1 MEPWQ
6 QASNPFVASSLAYTT
21 FFLRCVSV
29 EEEGTLFFVDNS
41 TETLLRDQLSMLPT
55 FEASYVHIRASHFGS
70 FSSQQLQQQHCS
82 AIFPWPASVQQQH
95 QQQEQRWFF
104 CRTRGKRG
112 KRGKRLKSRLQHT
125 SLAAYTKP
133 DGPQVAVKE

>member
-6 QASNPFVASSLAYTT
+6 QAFNPFIASSLAYTT

-41 TETLLRDQLSMLPT
+41 TETLLRDQLSMLPP

-70 FSSQQLQQQHCS
+70 SLFAAVAPATLQRYLSMVC
-82 AIFPWPASVQQQH
+82 
-95 QQQEQRWFF
+95 
-104 CRTRGKRG
+104 
-112 KRGKRLKSRLQHT
+112 
-125 SLAAYTKP
+125 
-133 DGPQVAVKE
+133 